1 MMNPIPLQRDFVRK
15 ARLILSDGSCFTGRS
30 VGYSGIAFGEL
41 CFNTGMTGYQE
52 VFTDPSYKG
61 QIMVMT
67 AAHIGNYGFK
77 TDEQESDEVQISGLI
92 VRNMARSW
100 SRKRGDGSISE
111 YLKERRCLAI
121 ADVDTRALVRQIRS
135 HGSMNAVMSDEDHT
149 DEQLLRLL
157 NDVPAMEGLD
167 LSSQV
172 GTAESYIFDPQEGD
186 LRLKTVVVVDYGT
199 KSNILRLMKS
209 KGFKVVV
216 VPSHSTSTEILSH
229 QPHGILLSNG
239 PGDPAS
245 MLNQIGV
252 IQALIDHELP
262 VMGICLGHQL
272 LARALGVGTFKMHH
286 GHRGINHP
294 VQNILNGRSEIT
306 SQNHGFGVDA
316 VGINN
321 NLELQITHI
330 NLNDQTVEGF
340 RHRTKPLF
348 SVQHHP
354 EACPGPHDS
363 RYLFDE
369 FARLISSGE

>member
-1 MMNPIPLQRDFVRK
+1 
-15 ARLILSDGSCFTGRS
+15 
-30 VGYSGIAFGEL
+30 
-41 CFNTGMTGYQE
+41 
-52 VFTDPSYKG
+52 
-61 QIMVMT
+61 
-67 AAHIGNYGFK
+67 
-77 TDEQESDEVQISGLI
+77 
-92 VRNMARSW
+92 
-100 SRKRGDGSISE
+100 
-111 YLKERRCLAI
+111 
-121 ADVDTRALVRQIRS
+121 
-135 HGSMNAVMSDEDHT
+135 
-149 DEQLLRLL
+149 
-157 NDVPAMEGLD
+157 
-167 LSSQV
+167 
-172 GTAESYIFDPQEGD
+172 
-186 LRLKTVVVVDYGT
+186 
-199 KSNILRLMKS
+199 MKS

-245 MLNQIGV
+245 MLNQIRV